1 MVAGPVIRDLGQVV
15 ERVMGGADSVRRRQL
30 RAGLAA
36 DVDRFRAEQVL
47 WGALGAV
54 VGAAARLARPRAA
67 GCRGASP
74 S

>member
-1 MVAGPVIRDLGQVV
+1 MTSARVV
-15 ERVMGGADSVRRRQL
+15 ERVLGGADSVRRRQL

-36 DVDRFRAEQVL
+36 DVERFRAEQVL

-54 VGAAARLARPRAA
+54 VGAGVGVLALRRCGMPVW
-67 GCRGASP
+67 SP

>member
-1 MVAGPVIRDLGQVV
+1 
-15 ERVMGGADSVRRRQL
+15 MGGADSVRRRQL

-47 WGALGAV
+47 WGASGAV
-54 VGAAARLARPRAA
+54 VGGSCWRAA
-67 GCRGASP
+67 LVLPGMPASSP